1 MNTKAAK
8 AARIA
13 AAAVLVLLLVAVF
26 MWNRCGLSGCPD
38 IDRLNGYV
46 PDRASILR
54 DRTGAE
60 IGRLFM
66 MQRDMVRLKE
76 LPKWVPQAFVA
87 MEDKRFWNH
96 HGVDWIRVFGAAYR
110 NIKELGIE
118 EGSSTITMQVAR
130 NVFPE
135 RLPATQR
142 TMWRKFAEARV
153 ARLIEQNYTKN
164 QILEL
169 YLNQI
174 YFGNG
179 AYGIQ
184 AAADEYFGKPAS
196 KLTLAEAA
204 TLAALPRAPSRL
216 NPRTNPS
223 LARKGRK
230 VVLGQM
236 ASQGVITAT
245 QKDKAAQEKLSL
257 RRGVPKT
264 NANAPDFVDA
274 VRREMEDELGDVIYT
289 SGYTIETTLDLKMQR
304 IADEELRRQILAIES
319 GRYGR
324 FRHPTYDHVLAD
336 TLTGADGTPYLQAAI
351 VFMDPKTGDV
361 RALVGGRDYIDS
373 QFNRA
378 LRAKRQP
385 GSTFK
390 PIVFAAAVADGYLPS
405 IRIVDQP
412 MRLALGGRKSWS
424 PRNEDGIYA
433 GTVTM
438 RQALAVSSNVATVR
452 LALKVGLNRIVA
464 MAHRVG
470 WKGRIPQVPS
480 IVLGSVEQTPLDVT
494 SAYATFATLGV
505 HPETRFVTSVLDAK
519 GKVVWRKRPAT
530 NRVLDPAVAFVVTNM
545 LKDVIDRGTAK
556 SVREVGYRGV
566 AAGKTGTSNDAA
578 DVWFVGYTPDVV
590 GTIWL
595 GFDRRTSIV
604 PGGKAGE
611 LAAPI
616 WGRVMARLG
625 GQSRD
630 WLAPSGVE
638 SRLMDGDGNVYAS
651 NCRSSAELRPEY
663 FLKGTAPKVTCA
675 AGSRTAAVL
684 STTVPTGKKEWLKR
698 FLKR

>member
-1 MNTKAAK
+1 MNTTAAK
-8 AARIA
+8 AAKIA
-13 AAAVLVLLLVAVF
+13 AGAVAALLLAGVF
-26 MWNRCGLSGCPD
+26 MWTQCGLRGCPD

-46 PDRASILR
+46 PDRASVLR

-66 MQRDMVRLKE
+66 MQRDMVRLQE
-76 LPKWVPQAFVA
+76 LPNWVPQAFVA
-87 MEDKRFWNH
+87 MEDKRFWKH

-135 RLPATQR
+135 RLPASQR
-142 TMWRKFAEARV
+142 TIWRKFAEARV
-153 ARLIEQNYTKN
+153 ARLIEENYTKN

-196 KLTLAEAA
+196 RLTLAEAA

-216 NPRTNPS
+216 NPRTNPA
-223 LARKGRK
+223 LALKGRK
-230 VVLGQM
+230 VVLNLM
-236 ASQGVITAT
+236 AAQGVITAA
-245 QKDKAAQEKLSL
+245 QKAKAAQETLSL

-264 NANAPDFVDA
+264 NAKAPYFVDA
-274 VRREMEDELGDVIYT
+274 VRRQMEDELGDVIYT

-324 FRHPTYDHVLAD
+324 FQHPTYDHVLED
-336 TLTGADGTPYLQAAI
+336 TLTGADGTSYLQAAV

-361 RALVGGRDYIDS
+361 RALIGGRDYIDS

-405 IRIVDQP
+405 TQIVDQP
-412 MRLALGGRKSWS
+412 MRLALGGGRKWS

-452 LALKVGLNRIVA
+452 LAMKVGLNRIVA

-470 WKGRIPQVPS
+470 WNGRIPQVPS

-494 SAYATFATLGV
+494 SAYATFATLGI
-505 HPETRFVTSVLDAK
+505 HPETRFVTRVLNSK
-519 GKVVWRKRPAT
+519 GKVVWRNRPET
-530 NRVLDPAVAFVVTNM
+530 NRVLDASVAFVVTNM

-556 SVREVGYRGV
+556 SVRAVGYQGV

-595 GFDRRTSIV
+595 GFDKRTSIV

-625 GQSRD
+625 GQSGD
-630 WLAPSGVE
+630 WTAPSGVE
-638 SRLMDGDGNVYAS
+638 SRLMDDDGNVYAN
-651 NCRSSAELRPEY
+651 NCQSSAELHPEY
-663 FLKGTAPKVTCA
+663 FLEGTAPKVTCA

-684 STTVPTGKKEWLKR
+684 SSTVPSGKKEWLKR